1 MKNSKKALH
10 LFETSETF
18 LKLTYYARIYA
29 INIDNENIITNVF
42 SNKRLL
48 FSAKD
53 PQVTL

>member
-1 MKNSKKALH
+1 MKNSKKILH

-29 INIDNENIITNVF
+29 INIDNEYIKTNVF